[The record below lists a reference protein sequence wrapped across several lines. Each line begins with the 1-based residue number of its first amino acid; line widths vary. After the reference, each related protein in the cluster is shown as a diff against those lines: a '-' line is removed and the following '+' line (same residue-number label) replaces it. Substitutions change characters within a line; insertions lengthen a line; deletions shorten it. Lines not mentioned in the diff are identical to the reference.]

1 MSVFFHF
8 HSLSDMKIA
17 VKDFSEKISYSSLH
31 EPEQRCKECNID
43 YVDILSNEFLQD
55 TIDDIDKNTCR
66 IYENNRQNSE
76 YIMTIYVK

>member
-1 MSVFFHF
+1 MS
-8 HSLSDMKIA
+8 
-17 VKDFSEKISYSSLH
+17 
-31 EPEQRCKECNID
+31 
-43 YVDILSNEFLQD
+43 FLQD